1 MDESLEKALDF
12 SNYMVTFNNQKRIIY
27 EEYMADLIVYQ
38 GGGKFSVNKEL
49 ISFIANLIDQSNT
62 KTVLV
67 DDNQTPV
74 LIEDLPSFMHD
85 VKVCYSTA
93 STKYYE
99 KYKKMVSKR
108 NVESLVDV

>member
-1 MDESLEKALDF
+1 
-12 SNYMVTFNNQKRIIY
+12 
-27 EEYMADLIVYQ
+27 MADLIVYQ

-108 NVESLVDV
+108 NVESIVAENSRIVLTCFSNDFKTGVCDKAVPFNRSS